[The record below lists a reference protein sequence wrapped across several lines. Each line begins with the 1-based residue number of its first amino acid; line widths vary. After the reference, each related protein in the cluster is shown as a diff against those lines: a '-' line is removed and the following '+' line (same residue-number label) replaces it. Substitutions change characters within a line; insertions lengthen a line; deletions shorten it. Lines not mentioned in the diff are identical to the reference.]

1 MEGLESVETSMS
13 RKPTSIQRIGLL
25 IPSTNTVMERDF
37 RTHLPNGWILAGSRM
52 SLTEVTPAGEAR
64 MLDESVLPAAR
75 LLAAVHPG
83 VVVFGCTSAGV
94 LRGALYQK
102 ELMMQISQST
112 GAPTVGVMDAV
123 KDNLHREGVKRL
135 VVATPYLESLNEPIR
150 VSLETEGF
158 RVLRIVGLG
167 ISENERIAAVSRSQI
182 LKLAD
187 QCVKALSPDAL
198 FFSCTNFPVWEML
211 EELEKT
217 FSIRAITSNQ
227 AAFGQALRA
236 AAGAVI

>member
-1 MEGLESVETSMS
+1 
-13 RKPTSIQRIGLL
+13 
-25 IPSTNTVMERDF
+25 
-37 RTHLPNGWILAGSRM
+37 
-52 SLTEVTPAGEAR
+52 
-64 MLDESVLPAAR
+64 
-75 LLAAVHPG
+75 
-83 VVVFGCTSAGV
+83 
-94 LRGALYQK
+94 
-102 ELMMQISQST
+102 MMQISQST

-187 QCVKALSPDAL
+187 ECVKALSPDAI

-217 FSIRAITSNQ
+217 FSIRVITSNQ

>member
-1 MEGLESVETSMS
+1 
-13 RKPTSIQRIGLL
+13 
-25 IPSTNTVMERDF
+25 
-37 RTHLPNGWILAGSRM
+37 
-52 SLTEVTPAGEAR
+52 
-64 MLDESVLPAAR
+64 
-75 LLAAVHPG
+75 
-83 VVVFGCTSAGV
+83 
-94 LRGALYQK
+94 
-102 ELMMQISQST
+102 
-112 GAPTVGVMDAV
+112 
-123 KDNLHREGVKRL
+123 
-135 VVATPYLESLNEPIR
+135 
-150 VSLETEGF
+150 LETEGF

-187 QCVKALSPDAL
+187 ECVKALSPDAI

-217 FSIRAITSNQ
+217 FSIRVITSNQ